1 MSKGVFCLF
10 FLLWASSAFGQNYIQ
25 FFEKGQ
31 IDWSNGI
38 IEAVGIGTAPVE
50 TDNPAQSRA
59 IAKSRAE
66 TLARSQLYD
75 LIETLQV
82 DSVHDVK
89 ALIDRQKVKAEIL
102 RESLSRCRVVDIA
115 YLADGS
121 VKATV
126 AFRLN
131 GPFAALVLPE
141 DIKVIEPVLQPQRA
155 EKESDASTG
164 LVFDCSGFSV
174 KPAMAPSIVDEQG
187 EVVYGS
193 PYASRDYAVEQG
205 MVSYAKNLDAAQSN
219 PRVAPRSL
227 AVKGIRTSKK
237 GPCDIVISNADAAE
251 IKGSASN
258 LRVMHRCRVI
268 IVLD

>member
-1 MSKGVFCLF
+1 MTKAVCCL
-10 FLLWASSAFGQNYIQ
+10 LLVLWASSAFGQNYIQ

-31 IDWSNGI
+31 IDWSNAI
-38 IEAVGIGTAPVE
+38 IEAVGIGTAPAE

-82 DSVHDVK
+82 DSGHDVE
-89 ALIDRQKVKAEIL
+89 ALIDRQKVRVEAL
-102 RESLSRCRVVDIA
+102 RALLSRCRVVDVA
-115 YLADGS
+115 YLEDGS

-126 AFRLN
+126 AFTLN
-131 GPFAALVLPE
+131 GPFAELVLPE
-141 DIKVIEPVLQPQRA
+141 DIKVIEPVLQPERA
-155 EKESDASTG
+155 DKKHSAPTG
-164 LVFDCSGFSV
+164 VVVDCSGFSV

-193 PYASRDYAVEQG
+193 PYASRDHAVKRG
-205 MVSYAKNLDAAQSN
+205 MVSYAKNLAAAQSH

-227 AVKGIRTSKK
+227 AIQGIRTSKR

-251 IKGSASN
+251 IRGSASN
-258 LRVMHRCRVI
+258 LRVMHQCRVI